1 MSNKKLFYLVVIF
14 IFGFS
19 LFGCSASTVEER
31 RGEIPKEKEQI
42 DTLLIKAEENK
53 EPEKVEEKDQQVNI
67 ENEEIKKEESKIE
80 PTLTKNV
87 FYTVQLGAFQ
97 KISNVEKFE
106 KVIKAKFPNLP
117 LKTEQDTN
125 TGYYKVTVG
134 KFETKD
140 EAYRLRDY
148 CVQQGYKDA
157 WVTELSK

>member
-1 MSNKKLFYLVVIF
+1 MSDKKSIYFVIIFVFSFY
-14 IFGFS
+14 
-19 LFGCSASTVEER
+19 LFGCSASSVEER
-31 RGEIPKEKEQI
+31 RGEIPKEKEQV
-42 DTLLIKAEENK
+42 DTVLTNVGENK
-53 EPEKVEEKDQQVNI
+53 GIEKAEEKDQQVKI
-67 ENEEIKKEESKIE
+67 ENVEIKKEETKIE
-80 PTLTKNV
+80 STITKNV

-106 KVIKAKFPNLP
+106 KVNKARFPTLP
-117 LKTEQDTN
+117 LKTEQDAN

>member
-1 MSNKKLFYLVVIF
+1 VVI
-14 IFGFS
+14 IFVFS
-19 LFGCSASTVEER
+19 FYLFGCSASSVEER
-31 RGEIPKEKEQI
+31 RGEIPKEKEQV
-42 DTLLIKAEENK
+42 DTVLTNVGENK
-53 EPEKVEEKDQQVNI
+53 GIEKAEEKDQQVKI
-67 ENEEIKKEESKIE
+67 ENVEIKKEETKIE
-80 PTLTKNV
+80 STITKNV

-117 LKTEQDTN
+117 LKTEQDAN